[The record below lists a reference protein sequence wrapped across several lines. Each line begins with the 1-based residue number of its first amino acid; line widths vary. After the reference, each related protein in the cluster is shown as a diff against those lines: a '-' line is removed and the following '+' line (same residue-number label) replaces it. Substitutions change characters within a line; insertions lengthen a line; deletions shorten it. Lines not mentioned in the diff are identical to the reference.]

1 MSFMSG
7 LANRN
12 RCQSKALDKSINKKE
27 KKKQNKRKNYKK
39 NPKETIVFSA
49 GSRTEQKGSI
59 RTHLHSKRRRHEEQ
73 EHQQQ
78 PQVDD
83 VPSGCLD
90 GKQKRCQSWHCFGE
104 LDDSKDSQDAKNLG
118 A

>member
-1 MSFMSG
+1 VS
-7 LANRN
+7 RN
-12 RCQSKALDKSINKKE
+12 RCQSKALDKNIHKKE
-27 KKKQNKRKNYKK
+27 NKQKKRKNYKK
-39 NPKETIVFSA
+39 TKETIVFSA

-59 RTHLHSKRRRHEEQ
+59 RMHLHSKRRRHEEQ

>member
-1 MSFMSG
+1 MSG
-7 LANRN
+7 LVNRN
-12 RCQSKALDKSINKKE
+12 RCQSKALDKEENKQKKGKSTKKTKE
-27 KKKQNKRKNYKK
+27 K
-39 NPKETIVFSA
+39 IVFSA

-90 GKQKRCQSWHCFGE
+90 GKQKCCQSWHCFGE

-118 A
+118 G